1 MDGSNIC
8 YRRANRIIVKEII
21 LNQAQKDLLQEHA
34 TKYASSES
42 CAMLLGVQNEQQWN
56 VKEVFLT
63 RNADTNSE
71 ETFTISPEDL
81 LYGYKLAEEKHMEL
95 VGIFHSHPNS
105 AATPSNTDRKF
116 MKLNGNIPWIIFS
129 GINIDFKAYILDED
143 MEEIPIKIMERH
155 FFNN

>member
-21 LNQAQKDLLQEHA
+21 LNQTQKDLLQEHA

-42 CAMLLGVQNEQQWN
+42 CAMLLGIQNEQQWN

-71 ETFTISPEDL
+71 RDLYNFARRSSIWIQTCRRKTYGTSWYFSLSPKLSCNTIK
-81 LYGYKLAEEKHMEL
+81 Y
-95 VGIFHSHPNS
+95 
-105 AATPSNTDRKF
+105 
-116 MKLNGNIPWIIFS
+116 
-129 GINIDFKAYILDED
+129 
-143 MEEIPIKIMERH
+143 
-155 FFNN
+155 

>member
-21 LNQAQKDLLQEHA
+21 LNQTQKDLLQEHA

-42 CAMLLGVQNEQQWN
+42 CAMLLGIQNEQQWN

-81 LYGYKLAEEKHMEL
+81 LYGYKLAEEKNMEL

-116 MKLNGNIPWIIFS
+116 MKGNPVPWIIHSVMNNDIAAFV
-129 GINIDFKAYILDED
+129 LDTSV
-143 MEEIPIKIMERH
+143 EEISIKIKERH
-155 FFNN
+155 FYQ

>member
-71 ETFTISPEDL
+71 ETFTTVSYTHLTLPTNRE
-81 LYGYKLAEEKHMEL
+81 
-95 VGIFHSHPNS
+95 V
-105 AATPSNTDRKF
+105 
-116 MKLNGNIPWIIFS
+116 
-129 GINIDFKAYILDED
+129 
-143 MEEIPIKIMERH
+143 
-155 FFNN
+155 